1 MSIISGRRMA
11 IAVIAACVGAGMS
24 PTETLAR
31 VSHRH
36 SAARAHSAPSY
47 GYVAQPVVVFRAPPP
62 FQYSP
67 PLQSAGGCDI
77 ARDWNC

>member
-36 SAARAHSAPSY
+36 SAARAHSAFSY
-47 GYVAQPVVVFRAPPP
+47 GYVAPPVVVFRAPPL
-62 FQYSP
+62 QYSP
-67 PLQSAGGCDI
+67 PLQSAGDCDI